1 MAKTLHFF
9 CLWLILLISLPVVAD
24 SFTDRRASVGI
35 KLFRSM
41 LVSNTTYLNKV
52 TDSGELHVKLIFIV
66 SDRKAR
72 ALAASLGPDFQ
83 VLKGKPVVLEVVS
96 LNEYLKNKE
105 TILGAFIVQKMNG
118 ANLKAVID
126 KSILDQTLLFSP
138 FEGDVEKGVFGGIS
152 VESKVRPFIN
162 IDTLKKSKIT
172 LKAFYLRVSKK
183 HETQHENQT

>member
-1 MAKTLHFF
+1 M
-9 CLWLILLISLPVVAD
+9 AD

-52 TDSGELHVKLIFIV
+52 THSGELHVKLIFIV

-96 LNEYLKNKE
+96 LNEYLKSKE

-138 FEGDVEKGVFGGIS
+138 FEGDVEKGVLGGIS

-172 LKAFYLRVSKK
+172 LKDFYLRVSKK
-183 HETQHENQT
+183 HEAQHEN

>member
-1 MAKTLHFF
+1 MAKILHFF

-52 TDSGELHVKLIFIV
+52 THSGELHVKLIFIH

-72 ALAASLGPDFQ
+72 VLAASLGPD
-83 VLKGKPVVLEVVS
+83 LKAIKGKPVVLEVVS
-96 LNEYLKNKE
+96 LNDYLKSKE
-105 TILGAFIVQKMNG
+105 TILGAFIVQKMDG
-118 ANLKAVID
+118 VNLQAVID

-162 IDTLKKSKIT
+162 IDTLKKSKIS

-183 HETQHENQT
+183 HEN